1 MLTVALNWI
10 SLARHVFFC
19 SHQWLYRK
27 RIPQQLCL
35 QTRKPRN
42 SFKCF
47 INLSPRLILNFYIF
61 FGCLLQLY
69 FETFSTKD
77 KGFFLKPFL
86 QCGCILVSLFF
97 GLNRVREHMH
107 SWTDITAGFL
117 LGGAVALFMVCFKI
131 WSLMQNYST
140 FNVLTF
146 LLRLKTKVVQLAFC

>member
-1 MLTVALNWI
+1 M
-10 SLARHVFFC
+10 FFS
-19 SHQWLYRK
+19 SHQWLYKK

-42 SFKCF
+42 SFKYWIKF
-47 INLSPRLILNFYIF
+47 FTQIDVKFFIF
-61 FGCLLQLY
+61 FHCLLQLY

-131 WSLMQNYST
+131 
-140 FNVLTF
+140 
-146 LLRLKTKVVQLAFC
+146 

>member
-1 MLTVALNWI
+1 M
-10 SLARHVFFC
+10 FFS
-19 SHQWLYRK
+19 SHQWLYKK
-27 RIPQQLCL
+27 RIPQQLCV

-42 SFKCF
+42 SFKYF
-47 INLSPRLILNFYIF
+47 IKFFTQIDFKFFIF
-61 FGCLLQLY
+61 FRCLLQLY

-131 WSLMQNYST
+131 
-140 FNVLTF
+140 
-146 LLRLKTKVVQLAFC
+146 